1 MEQRTPEWFAVRA
14 GKVTA
19 SRLGDLTAKT
29 KTGSAASRA
38 NYMAQLICERMTGMP
53 QSSFSNAAM
62 EWGTAQEPIARAHF
76 EARMGVFVKEVGFMS
91 HPTIENAGASPDGL
105 LDDDESIVEFKC
117 PNTATHIETLLGQ
130 EIDKKYILQI
140 QWQLACTGRKKA
152 YFCSFDPRLPE
163 HLQLFIKE
171 VERDDSLIAELEEEV
186 RKFLAELE
194 EKCNQLKGLENA
206 R

>member
-1 MEQRTPEWFAVRA
+1 
-14 GKVTA
+14 VTA

-29 KTGSAASRA
+29 KTGYSASRA

-76 EARMGVFVKEVGFMS
+76 EARMGVFVKEVGFMP

-130 EIDKKYILQI
+130 EIDKKYVMQM

-163 HLQLFIKE
+163 HLQLFVKE

-186 RKFLAELE
+186 RNFLTELE
-194 EKCNQLKGLENA
+194 EKCNKLKGIQNA
-206 R
+206 H